1 MENYFKLTNKKN
13 IYLLCVLMLLPISA
27 IAQNSNTSAFEIISL
42 VDKLDSIPVSIS
54 FMNSLVVNNNGGHLQ
69 GIQYYQYN
77 QNDYYFMSGSS
88 DSYSYYSVVKM
99 GEENSV
105 ISINKILDKPFK
117 HAGGFQISNNLMAI
131 GVEDNSERD
140 KSKVFIYRIDNP
152 ENLPKEPLE
161 IVDRFGTIERAT
173 AGCVGIIEIRDNIL
187 MVVGDWNTEHLDF
200 YKIKKEKIG
209 LDGDAFELV
218 YSINIESLDKSDW
231 VDDIWLSYQN
241 INFIRDELDN
251 LYLAGMA
258 SNKNEE
264 NILDLFKIET
274 EEYLEFEIRKIYTKC
289 FVKNIDS
296 NFNCGAGVHLS
307 NESLL
312 KIISCGA
319 NITKESKITIYK

>member
-13 IYLLCVLMLLPISA
+13 IYLLFALMLLPISA
-27 IAQNSNTSAFEIISL
+27 IAQNSNTLAFKIINL

-152 ENLPKEPLE
+152 ENLPMEPLE

-209 LDGDAFELV
+209 PFE
-218 YSINIESLDKSDW
+218 
-231 VDDIWLSYQN
+231 
-241 INFIRDELDN
+241 
-251 LYLAGMA
+251 
-258 SNKNEE
+258 
-264 NILDLFKIET
+264 
-274 EEYLEFEIRKIYTKC
+274 C
-289 FVKNIDS
+289 
-296 NFNCGAGVHLS
+296 
-307 NESLL
+307 
-312 KIISCGA
+312 
-319 NITKESKITIYK
+319 